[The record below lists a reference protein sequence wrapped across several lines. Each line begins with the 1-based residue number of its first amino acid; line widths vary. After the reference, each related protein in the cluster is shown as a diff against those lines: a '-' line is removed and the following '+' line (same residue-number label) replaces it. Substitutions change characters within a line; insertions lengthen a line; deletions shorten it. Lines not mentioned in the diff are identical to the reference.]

1 MSEKKKENWGSR
13 IGIIFAVMG
22 SAIGIGNFV
31 RFPGIA
37 SKYEGGAFMIPYFI
51 ALLLLGLPIAWVEW
65 SLGRYGGIMG
75 FNSSPGIFR
84 SIWKNR
90 ISPYLGVLGI
100 VVPVGIY
107 MYYVLIESWCLYYA
121 YAYLTGDL
129 ALGKDAGAYRSFFGE
144 FTGGNSDGILFSGSS
159 PAVYFMFI
167 SFFLNMAV
175 IYRGLTRG
183 IEIMCKYAIPLL
195 FIIAIIMLVRVLTL
209 GTPNPAFPEQN
220 VLNGLGYMWNPGAG
234 NKTLLE
240 SLSNSQ
246 MWLEAA
252 GQIFFSLSVGFGV
265 IITYASYLKKDDDVA
280 LSAAT
285 SVSGNEFA
293 EVALG
298 GMILVPAAFI
308 FLGPLMIGGQSSFT
322 LGFITMPIIFAHMP
336 LGQIFGFLWF
346 FLLFLAA
353 YTSSL
358 SMLQPAIAFFE
369 EGLGTGRRASVTLLS
384 FIVLVGTS
392 FVMYFSKDAKAL
404 DTMDFWIG
412 SFLIY
417 TLATVE
423 VIIAAW
429 IFGAKNVMDEAR
441 KGALIK
447 IPNFIEFIIKYIT
460 PTYLII
466 IFSLWVYQNMPGYI
480 KSFSEDAVARLT
492 LIFIVVIIVFFLF
505 LIGTAVKRW
514 DKESKMRGL
523 K

>member
-1 MSEKKKENWGSR
+1 MNGQNKENWGSR

-65 SLGRYGGIMG
+65 SLGRYGGIKG

-84 SIWKNR
+84 SVWKNR
-90 ISPYLGVLGI
+90 ISPYMGVLGL

-121 YAYLTGDL
+121 YAYLTGEMN
-129 ALGKDAGAYRSFFGE
+129 LGKDPGAYQAFFGD
-144 FTGGNSDGILFSGSS
+144 FTGVKEDGILFSGVT
-159 PAVYFMFI
+159 PAVVFMLI

-175 IYRGLTRG
+175 IYRGLTKG
-183 IEIMCKYAIPLL
+183 IELLCKYAIPLL
-195 FIIAIIMLVRVLTL
+195 FLIAIVMLVRVLTL
-209 GTPNPAFPEQN
+209 GTPNPDLPDQN
-220 VLNGLGYMWNPGAG
+220 ILNGLGYMWNPGAG
-234 NKTLLE
+234 GKSLLE
-240 SLSNSQ
+240 SLKNSQ

-265 IITYASYLKKDDDVA
+265 IITYASYLKKDDDIA
-280 LSAAT
+280 LSSVT

-308 FLGPLMIGGQSSFT
+308 FLGPLLIGGQGTFT
-322 LGFITMPIIFAHMP
+322 LGFITIPMIFAHMP
-336 LGQIFGFLWF
+336 LGQFFGFLWF

-369 EGLGTGRRASVTLLS
+369 EGIGTGRRASVTLLS

-392 FVMYFSKDAKAL
+392 FVMYFSQDTKAL
-404 DTMDFWIG
+404 GTMDFWIG

-429 IFGAKNVMDEAR
+429 IFGAKNILNEAR

-447 IPNFIEFIIKYIT
+447 IPRFVEFLIKYVT
-460 PTYLII
+460 PTYLIV
-466 IFSLWVYQNMPGYI
+466 IFSIWVYQNMPGYI
-480 KSFSEDAVARLT
+480 KGFSEDGVARLT
-492 LIFIVVIIVFFLF
+492 LVFIFVLIVFFLF

-514 DKESKMRGL
+514 DQEEKKGGV